1 MSIADTSNVEN
12 SVVRT
17 LNFVTQDKVEKSILP
32 QGLVDIRFFDLFLM
46 ALWEGQKIAQTKLI

>member
-32 QGLVDIRFFDLFLM
+32 QGLVDIDFLISF
-46 ALWEGQKIAQTKLI
+46 LWHCEKDRK

>member
-17 LNFVTQDKVEKSILP
+17 LNFVTQDKVEEKSILP
-32 QGLVDIRFFDLFLM
+32 QGLVDIDFLISF
-46 ALWEGQKIAQTKLI
+46 LWHCEKDKK